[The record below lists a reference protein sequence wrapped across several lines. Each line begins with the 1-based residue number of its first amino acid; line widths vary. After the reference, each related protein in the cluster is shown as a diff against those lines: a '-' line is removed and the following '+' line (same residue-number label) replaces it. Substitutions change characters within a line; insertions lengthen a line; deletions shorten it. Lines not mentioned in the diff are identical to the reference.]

1 LFSGVFLLPEMER
14 KRSEREQQVEGKE
27 KTDRNETLTN

>member
-14 KRSEREQQVEGKE
+14 KRRKREQQVEGGRKKQIE
-27 KTDRNETLTN
+27 MKH